1 VSRGIPSWMTVSGLT
16 AGAMVVVSVLA
27 FQASG
32 SPAAHPSAAPT
43 PHPNPTVT
51 KSHAPTPP
59 PPVPVGGDTGKRIVY
74 SLSQNRVWVV
84 PASGPVSSFLVQ
96 PGTVPATPGVY
107 YVSKRIPS
115 SVGSDG
121 KQVEH
126 VVFFEYTAEAWV
138 AFSAPLD
145 DKVTAPDPHLRTGAV
160 RVHRAD
166 ALKIWNN
173 TVRGSTVV
181 VFT

>member
-1 VSRGIPSWMTVSGLT
+1 MSRGIPSWVTVSGLT

-32 SPAAHPSAAPT
+32 SPPADPTAAPT
-43 PHPNPTVT
+43 PHPTVSKPHAVPTT
-51 KSHAPTPP
+51 P
-59 PPVPVGGDTGKRIVY
+59 PPVPTGGDTGKRVVY

-84 PASGPVSSFLVQ
+84 TKTGAVSTFQVQ
-96 PGTVPATPGVY
+96 AGTVPATPGVY
-107 YVSKRIPS
+107 YVSKREAS
-115 SVGSDG
+115 AVGTDG

-126 VVFFEYTAEAWV
+126 LVFFEYTAESWV
-138 AFSAPLD
+138 AFSAPVD
-145 DKVTAPDPHLRTGAV
+145 DKVTAPDPGLRTGAI

-173 TVRGSTVV
+173 TVKGSTVV
-181 VFT
+181 VFK